1 MMTPSP
7 LSGDLATPLPTR
19 ATADLSS
26 DREPTQQ
33 SFGVRSIHS
42 SVALSDMI
50 SESPEE
56 TPTSRLGDDAG
67 KDEEE
72 SRRLEDAL
80 RVAMTMSGEIEQ
92 DQEQAVSTHH
102 DQEPSSLSHLSPYPI
117 TPSQPNTSF
126 DPSSRSVSPSTSSIS
141 LSLSTPASP
150 VSLSSIPA
158 SMSLSMDLDM
168 DTDSSTSWSLHES
181 SAESRSGSPLSV
193 RNQRTGVG
201 TAAAQDGRSASGIME
216 SASMATSRPALP
228 YAISRRN
235 TATIPRIIR
244 TSSAT
249 RGAQQ
254 GDSMQSSGNH
264 SGSFQSDATARDIH
278 SRSHWAVQE
287 SVERQRYQGDLFELV
302 LPVLDLPGASV
313 TSTGRTNQDSA
324 ILNAERGGGSGSSNP
339 ASTGPIADTTRT
351 STQDDTT
358 SSGVLNIVLC
368 GTNRTTNIFLRE
380 IMQDPRFDI
389 YKLPAPGSTGA
400 QERGA
405 QRGRTARTS
414 NRSNVSVAGKEAFYT
429 VGVYTVER
437 GQESRRLVAR
447 IKVFGKG
454 QQGNLERVSLFVT
467 EHISKRPA
475 TDVFQT
481 SGTSGAF
488 PYQTDIHSP
497 RFAPAPADN
506 RRGGRRPHGLER
518 YVWPCRVMGLGSIG
532 VERWSDAERARGGMV

>member
-1 MMTPSP
+1 
-7 LSGDLATPLPTR
+7 
-19 ATADLSS
+19 
-26 DREPTQQ
+26 
-33 SFGVRSIHS
+33 
-42 SVALSDMI
+42 
-50 SESPEE
+50 
-56 TPTSRLGDDAG
+56 
-67 KDEEE
+67 
-72 SRRLEDAL
+72 
-80 RVAMTMSGEIEQ
+80 
-92 DQEQAVSTHH
+92 
-102 DQEPSSLSHLSPYPI
+102 
-117 TPSQPNTSF
+117 
-126 DPSSRSVSPSTSSIS
+126 
-141 LSLSTPASP
+141 
-150 VSLSSIPA
+150 
-158 SMSLSMDLDM
+158 
-168 DTDSSTSWSLHES
+168 
-181 SAESRSGSPLSV
+181 
-193 RNQRTGVG
+193 
-201 TAAAQDGRSASGIME
+201 
-216 SASMATSRPALP
+216 
-228 YAISRRN
+228 
-235 TATIPRIIR
+235 
-244 TSSAT
+244 
-249 RGAQQ
+249 
-254 GDSMQSSGNH
+254 MQSSGNH